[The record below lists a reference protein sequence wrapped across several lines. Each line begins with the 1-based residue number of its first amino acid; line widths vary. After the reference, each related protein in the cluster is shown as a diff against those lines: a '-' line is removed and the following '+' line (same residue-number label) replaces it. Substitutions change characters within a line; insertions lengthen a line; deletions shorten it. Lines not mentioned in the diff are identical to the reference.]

1 MANNNKK
8 AYAPVEQKKPMI
20 MRIIVLALVAVL
32 VLGLIIGTVVNGI
45 G

>member
-8 AYAPVEQKKPMI
+8 AYAPVEHKKPMI